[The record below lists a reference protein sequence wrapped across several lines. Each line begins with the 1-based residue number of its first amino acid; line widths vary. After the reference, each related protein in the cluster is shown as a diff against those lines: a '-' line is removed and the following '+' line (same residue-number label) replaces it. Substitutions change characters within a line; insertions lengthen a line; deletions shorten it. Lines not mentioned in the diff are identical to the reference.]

1 MRTRAC
7 VLTGIVYLATVGG
20 VSAQTLVDVATNAT
34 DPSNLSDTE
43 PSIAVNPA
51 NPLEIV
57 IVTFSEGWGP
67 GLPAPIWRSVDGG
80 TTWTKLFVLP
90 QPDPASGGPGDQ
102 KLAFN
107 AGGNLHVAELASGL
121 APPRCL
127 IFRQAGAPG
136 AALTAGMLFCDD
148 QPHLDI
154 DQSGGKFGGRAY
166 SPWLDFS
173 QPNERSSVTRS
184 ADGGATVTNLG
195 VGSNATFPNRT
206 TRSAVGADGRAYVI
220 YKTREGTVAGGFENA
235 HFRVHRS
242 DDGGVNWN
250 ALGATGVSV
259 HGAAAVQT
267 WFTSSWG
274 NAAKGKVARARS
286 SDAWIA
292 VDPGDGEVYAAF
304 CQRDASG
311 FGQIFVARSTDMGAT
326 WTTTRVTDGTHHSAF
341 PEIAVAANGTIGVLY
356 VDFDDAGAATIFRHR
371 FARSFN
377 DGAAWST
384 ENLQSMNPAPIA
396 NAVSGFLW
404 GDYEGLTAAGNMF
417 YGVFTGQSIGRTTLQ
432 LDPIFFRR
440 SAMRFTLPVCAKK
453 WWLCHPPLKLDPGLL
468 VLKCLLPGCVIID
481 PIPKNCLV
489 KFKCPGCEPGALCPP
504 FYNVFFD
511 DIDPAWKI
519 SVVDPKGQPV
529 TVRQTKTKSGIVVSF
544 RPAAA
549 LFKDGKIGDYSFVFE
564 MGPGGKPGTEYRVKT
579 RLEASNKPFTQ

>member
-1 MRTRAC
+1 MLAALVVF
-7 VLTGIVYLATVGG
+7 VLGTAPLAM
-20 VSAQTLVDVATNAT
+20 AQPLIDIATNAT
-34 DPSNLSDTE
+34 DPGNLADTE
-43 PSIAVNPA
+43 PSISVNPA

-57 IVTFSEGWGP
+57 VVSFSEGWGP
-67 GLPAPIWRSVDGG
+67 GLPAPIWRSTDGG
-80 TTWTKLFVLP
+80 NTWTKLFVLP
-90 QPDPASGGPGDQ
+90 QPNPASGGPGDQ
-102 KLAFN
+102 KTAFS
-107 AGGNLHVAELASGL
+107 AAGNLHVAELAGGL

-127 IFRQAGAPG
+127 IFRQTGAPG
-136 AALTAGMLFCDD
+136 ALLTAGVLYCDD

-154 DQSGGKFGGRAY
+154 DQTGKFPGRAY

-195 VGSNATFPNRT
+195 VGSNASFPNRT
-206 TRSAVGADGRAYVI
+206 TRTAVAADGKVYVI
-220 YKTREGTVAGGFENA
+220 YKTREGAVAGGFENA

-242 DDGGVNWN
+242 DDGGVSYG
-250 ALGATGVSV
+250 ALGATGVSI
-259 HGAAAVQT
+259 HGAGAVQT

-292 VDPGDGEVYAAF
+292 VDPGDGDVYAAF
-304 CQRDASG
+304 CQRDKSG
-311 FGQIFVARSTDMGAT
+311 FGQIYVARSTDLGAT
-326 WTTTRVTDGTHHSAF
+326 WTTMRVTDGTHHSAY
-341 PEIAVAANGTIGVLY
+341 PEIAVAANGTIGVLF

-384 ENLQSMNPAPIA
+384 ETLQSMDPGPIG
-396 NAVSGFLW
+396 NATSGFLW

-440 SAMRFTLPVCAKK
+440 SAFRFPPPPCLKK
-453 WWLCHPPLKLDPGLL
+453 WWVCHPPFKLEPGAF
-468 VLKCLLPGCVIID
+468 VLKCPLPGCVIVD

-489 KFKCPGCEPGALCPP
+489 KFKCPGCEPGMLCPP
-504 FYNVFFD
+504 FYNIFFED
-511 DIDPAWKI
+511 LDPAWKV
-519 SVVDPKGQPV
+519 SVIDPRGQPV
-529 TVRQTKTKSGIVVSF
+529 AARQMKTEKGLVLSF
-544 RPAAA
+544 RPTAA
-549 LFKDGKIGDYSFVFE
+549 LFRDGKIGDYALVFE
-564 MGPGGKPGTEYRVKT
+564 MGSGGKPDTEYKVKT
-579 RLEASNKPFTQ
+579 RLEASSKPLVK